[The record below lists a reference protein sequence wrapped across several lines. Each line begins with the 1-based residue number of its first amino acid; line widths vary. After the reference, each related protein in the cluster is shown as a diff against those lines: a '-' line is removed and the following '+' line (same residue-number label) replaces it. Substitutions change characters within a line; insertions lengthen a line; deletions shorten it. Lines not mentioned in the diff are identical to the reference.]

1 MAKVTPSMA
10 KNQIK
15 RSLLQIIDTHPN
27 KSQKQQVWNC
37 FDNKCA
43 YCDIVI
49 DPNSRKGHLDH
60 LQAVKDGGTNE
71 IYNFVLACNICN
83 GDEKREMMTRIYGLA
98 FESKDALKL
107 TEELQSFIAN
117 EAYKTSALLAKE
129 KGAFPL
135 YNQEKYLGGEF
146 VKNLSE
152 ETITLNKENGLRN
165 SHLLSIQ
172 PTGNTSILANNVSGG
187 LEPIFMPVYT
197 RTSILPYTPL
207 GLEVPININWVI
219 KAFLII
225 LFNNRN

>member
-27 KSQKQQVWNC
+27 KSQKQQVWNY

-83 GDEKREMMTRIYGLA
+83 GDEKREMPWR
-98 FESKDALKL
+98 E
-107 TEELQSFIAN
+107 
-117 EAYKTSALLAKE
+117 
-129 KGAFPL
+129 
-135 YNQEKYLGGEF
+135 
-146 VKNLSE
+146 
-152 ETITLNKENGLRN
+152 
-165 SHLLSIQ
+165 
-172 PTGNTSILANNVSGG
+172 
-187 LEPIFMPVYT
+187 
-197 RTSILPYTPL
+197 
-207 GLEVPININWVI
+207 
-219 KAFLII
+219 FLINKCQNLPDSVYVKRLVHIETWHQKSLISQLDADI
-225 LFNNRN
+225 LSQNDAIIETAQASFDKSIKQMRALRDSMTTNSF